1 MSTYCVPKTTLG
13 ALLALAHLILTTA
26 HSGDIITI
34 IIINIPIIQMRT
46 LRHGEAREDPSQSC
60 LIPNPAC
67 RPGSGCISCRALL
80 PPAAPPS
87 ALENAEGDGTWP
99 TPADD
104 QSQAGAGL
112 QEVAHTVPT
121 EVNLPCF

>member
-13 ALLALAHLILTTA
+13 ALLTLAHLILTRA

-67 RPGSGCISCRALL
+67 RAGIRLHFLQGPAPSSGSPI
-80 PPAAPPS
+80 
-87 ALENAEGDGTWP
+87 
-99 TPADD
+99 
-104 QSQAGAGL
+104 
-112 QEVAHTVPT
+112 HTG
-121 EVNLPCF
+121 EC